1 MKTLLQWLQRRRAR
15 ETEWRDEIESHLAL
29 RADWH
34 RAGGLPAEEAERAA
48 RRRFGGKLTALE
60 AVRAVHISPWVEALL
75 QDVRLALRGFRRSPA
90 VALVSI
96 ATMAIGIG
104 ASTAVFSVVDPLLF
118 RRLPYPHDSQL
129 VSLGYLGPVDDNE
142 FNVVSS
148 YLDWRRQ
155 QTAFQAITSMRPA
168 SACDLMAGDT
178 PRRLSCYYVEANFLR
193 TFGSVP
199 AAGRDFTAEDDEP
212 HAPTV
217 ALISYALWQSA
228 YGGNARILG
237 QTIVLDE
244 ERVRVVGVLPGDF
257 QMPQL
262 GDADI
267 LIPERLNTAL
277 PRDAN
282 SSSFLRTFA
291 RLRDGVTIAQARD
304 SLWPLFQDGLAKD
317 VPPQLRSEVRLVVR
331 SLRDRQIHDVKAAS
345 WMLFGS
351 VLALLLV
358 ACANVA
364 NLLLARAAARRRELA
379 MRAAIGAGRGR
390 LIRQTLTESLVLG
403 FGGGVAG
410 CATAWLLLKMF
421 VRLAPNGLLR
431 LNQARIDVRV
441 LLFTLAASLAAATL
455 FGMAPALERPRAE
468 FLAGWHTAGPARTL
482 FRKVLI
488 SAQIAIS
495 LVLLTGA
502 SLLLRS
508 LWKLENQ
515 ALGYQPARVVTASF
529 TLRERRF
536 GTAQARAAF
545 FAELE
550 RRLSNLPGVTSF
562 ALSDSIPPRGSMGR
576 PYSNILIA
584 GHPPV
589 AENGGMVEFRWV
601 TPRYFETMGIAILAG
616 RDFTNEDRALAD
628 SPVILSS
635 TLARRM
641 FGDESPIGQRICLEA
656 DDHWQQIVGVAAD
669 VKNNGLTA
677 PADPE
682 YYRLRINA
690 STQFSRDGV
699 ALFRTSAFSAAS
711 AASLTQFI
719 RREFAALDS
728 SLPVTIETMETRV
741 DRFRDRPRFLAFLV
755 TLFAAL
761 GLVLA
766 AVGLYGVLSFLVA
779 QQTRQIGV
787 RMALGARP
795 RDIALQVQKHAGVW
809 TVAGMAAGLGGSL
822 VLTTVVRG
830 LLFEI
835 SPADPLSFAVAVAV
849 LVAVAALAAW
859 LPSYRAARVD
869 PVIALRH
876 D

>member
-1 MKTLLQWLQRRRAR
+1 MKTLLHWLRRRRAR
-15 ETEWRDEIESHLAL
+15 EAEWRDEIESHLAM

-48 RRRFGGKLTALE
+48 SRRFGSKLAALE
-60 AVRAVHISPWVEALL
+60 ALRAVHISPWIEALL

-90 VALVSI
+90 VALVAI

-129 VSLGYLGPVDDNE
+129 VSLGYFGPVDDNE

-155 QTAFQAITSMRPA
+155 PAAFQSITSMRPA
-168 SACDLMAGDT
+168 SACDLLAGDT
-178 PRRLSCYYVEANFLR
+178 PRRLSCFYVEANFLR
-193 TFGSVP
+193 TFGAVP
-199 AAGRDFTAEDDEP
+199 AIGRDFNTEDDQP

-217 ALISYALWQSA
+217 VLLSYALWQSA
-228 YGGNARILG
+228 YGGNAKILG
-237 QTIVLDE
+237 QTIVLDD
-244 ERVRVVGVLPGDF
+244 ERVRVVGVLPRDF

-267 LIPERLNTAL
+267 LIPERLNAAL
-277 PRDAN
+277 PRSAN

-304 SLWPLFQDGLAKD
+304 SLWPLFEDCLAKD

-403 FGGGVAG
+403 IAGGAAG
-410 CATAWLLLKMF
+410 CATAWLLLRIF
-421 VRLAPNGLLR
+421 VRLAPEGMLR
-431 LNQARIDVRV
+431 LSQARIDVRV
-441 LLFTLAASLAAATL
+441 LLFALAASMASAVL

-468 FLAGWHTAGPARTL
+468 FLAGWHTAGAARTL

-502 SLLLRS
+502 SLFLRS

-515 ALGYQPARVVTASF
+515 ALGYQPARLVTASF
-529 TLRERRF
+529 TLRPQRYRS
-536 GTAQARAAF
+536 AQAQAAF
-545 FAELE
+545 FTELE
-550 RRLSNLPGVTSF
+550 RRLRNLPGVASF

-576 PYSNILIA
+576 PYSNIVIS

-601 TPRYFETMGIAILAG
+601 TPLYFQTMGIAILSG
-616 RDFTNEDRALAD
+616 RDFTDQDRALPD
-628 SPVILSS
+628 SPVILSA

-641 FGDESPIGQRICLEA
+641 FGDESPLGQLICLEA

-669 VKNNGLTA
+669 VKNAGLTA
-677 PADPE
+677 PSDPE

-699 ALFRTSAFSAAS
+699 ALFRASAFSGAS
-711 AASLTQFI
+711 VAPLTQFI
-719 RREFAALDS
+719 RHEFATLDP

-755 TLFAAL
+755 ALFAAL
-761 GLVLA
+761 GLLLA

-809 TVAGMAAGLGGSL
+809 TAAGVAAGLAGSL
-822 VLTTVVRG
+822 ALARVVRG
-830 LLFEI
+830 LLFEV
-835 SPADPLSFAVAVAV
+835 SPVDPLSFSVAVAV

-859 LPSYRAARVD
+859 LPSHRAARVD

-876 D
+876 E